1 MRRPR
6 LVLALLACA
15 VALALPALLGTPQA
29 SSPGASSPDAGEEAG
44 EEAATPTALGDG
56 PLARPD
62 AAEGVVEVSSGVSA
76 QVSGY
81 ESDLPLEEEAR
92 RCLERYRKE
101 GDCVVS
107 RSGYLDL
114 LGGTWGCVMQG
125 DGWAEVLLV
134 SEAPDGAGSEVVVW
148 RMDAADAADALAGG

>member
-1 MRRPR
+1 MRRRR

-15 VALALPALLGTPQA
+15 VALALPALLGAPQA
-29 SSPGASSPDAGEEAG
+29 SSPGASSPDAGETAG
-44 EEAATPTALGDG
+44 EETVPTVLGGDG
-56 PLARPD
+56 PLARPG
-62 AAEGVVEVSSGVSA
+62 AAGGVVEVSPGVSA

-92 RCLERYRKE
+92 RCLERYRNE

>member
-1 MRRPR
+1 MRRRR

-15 VALALPALLGTPQA
+15 VALALPALLGAPQA
-29 SSPGASSPDAGEEAG
+29 SSPGAASPDAGEAAG
-44 EEAATPTALGDG
+44 EETVPTALGDG

-62 AAEGVVEVSSGVSA
+62 AAEGVVEVSPGVSA

-92 RCLERYRKE
+92 RCLERYRNE

-148 RMDAADAADALAGG
+148 RMDAADVADALAGG

>member
-1 MRRPR
+1 MRRRR

-15 VALALPALLGTPQA
+15 VVLALPVLLGAPQA
-29 SSPGASSPDAGEEAG
+29 SSPGAASPVSGEAAGEEA
-44 EEAATPTALGDG
+44 TPTVLGGDG
-56 PLARPD
+56 PLALPD
-62 AAEGVVEVSSGVSA
+62 AAEGVVEVSLGVSA
-76 QVSGY
+76 QASGY
-81 ESDLPLEEEAR
+81 ESELPLEEEAR

-134 SEAPDGAGSEVVVW
+134 GEAPDGAGSEVVVW
-148 RMDAADAADALAGG
+148 HMDAADAADALAGG

>member
-1 MRRPR
+1 MRRRR

-15 VALALPALLGTPQA
+15 VALALPALLGAPQA
-29 SSPGASSPDAGEEAG
+29 SSPGAASPVSGEAAGEE
-44 EEAATPTALGDG
+44 ATPTALGDG
-56 PLARPD
+56 PLARSD
-62 AAEGVVEVSSGVSA
+62 AAEGVVEVSPSVSA

-148 RMDAADAADALAGG
+148 RMDAADVADALAGG